1 MRFVTMIVHAQP
13 NCGLPRRVLSLNK
26 PKTINDTVTNHF
38 RLSSCRM
45 QVYAREFPAGF
56 YEDHP
61 RYNTLKCD
69 AEQSLSMSDNT
80 ECWGMIKNAAVIAP
94 IPEFEVALVNAL
106 DHIGFRTKLKDAAP
120 GMPTGGPPLRRA
132 MADRTRRTNS

>member
-1 MRFVTMIVHAQP
+1 M
-13 NCGLPRRVLSLNK
+13 
-26 PKTINDTVTNHF
+26 
-38 RLSSCRM
+38 
-45 QVYAREFPAGF
+45 YAREFPAGF
-56 YEDHP
+56 SKAHP

-106 DHIGFRTKLKDAAP
+106 DHIGFRTKLRDAAP
-120 GMPTGGPPLRRA
+120 PVHPVATGGPPLKHA
-132 MADRTRRTNS
+132 KADRTKRATS